1 MPEKSGGKRYKMK
14 LYNHGTS
21 VRGWNIIVGDVVRVP
36 DNEESEYT
44 GKTGVVS
51 AIYTGQDA
59 YEVTDA
65 ACAVYVAL
73 EGVEKWKIFH
83 PWNLEVVITRKGGF
97 NPRFRELT
105 HREANILASVLA
117 ALEFPGDNSPCRC
130 AADKLEDGNFSV
142 TSRGVAEKP
151 RRIVDEWETHS
162 IAEIA
167 VEEDTNRLLVS
178 VRCHPVYWVRNTY
191 PAGDAEAEKRLEDD
205 LKNASPAQVEAWPT
219 YWQYL
224 GE

>member
-1 MPEKSGGKRYKMK
+1 MK
-14 LYNHGTS
+14 LYDSGTS
-21 VRGWNIIVGDVVRVP
+21 VYGWNLLVGDVVRVF
-36 DNEESEYT
+36 DNKENEHA
-44 GKTGVVS
+44 GKIGVVS

-59 YEVTDA
+59 YKVTDA
-65 ACAVYVAL
+65 ACAVYVTL
-73 EGVEKWKIFH
+73 EGEEKWKLFR
-83 PWNLEVVITRKGGF
+83 PWNLGVVITRKDGF
-97 NPRFRELT
+97 NPSFRELT
-105 HREANILASVLA
+105 RREASVLA
-117 ALEFPGDNSPCRC
+117 TLLATRMFPGSNSPCRC
-130 AADKLEDGNFSV
+130 AADELEAGNF
-142 TSRGVAEKP
+142 TLTDRGVTAKP

-167 VEEDTNRLLVS
+167 VEEGTNRLLVS

-224 GE
+224 DL

>member
-1 MPEKSGGKRYKMK
+1 MK
-14 LYNHGTS
+14 LYDSGTS
-21 VRGWNIIVGDVVRVP
+21 VYGWNLLVGDVVRVF
-36 DNEESEYT
+36 DNKENEHA
-44 GKTGVVS
+44 GKIGVVS

-65 ACAVYVAL
+65 ACAVYVTL
-73 EGVEKWKIFH
+73 EGEEKWKLFR
-83 PWNLEVVITRKGGF
+83 PWNLGIVITRKGGF
-97 NPRFRELT
+97 NPSFRELT
-105 HREANILASVLA
+105 RREASVLA
-117 ALEFPGDNSPCRC
+117 TLLATRMFPGSNSPCRC
-130 AADKLEDGNFSV
+130 AADELEDGNF
-142 TSRGVAEKP
+142 TLTDRGVAAKP

-167 VEEDTNRLLVS
+167 VEEGTNRLLVS